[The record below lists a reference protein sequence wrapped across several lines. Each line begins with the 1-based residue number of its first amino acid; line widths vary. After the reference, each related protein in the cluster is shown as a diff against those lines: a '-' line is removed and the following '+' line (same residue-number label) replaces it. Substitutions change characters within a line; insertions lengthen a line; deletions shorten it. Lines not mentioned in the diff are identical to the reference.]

1 MAIQKGDIESV
12 LFLLSVNVDVNSRV
26 QNELQTTP
34 LHLAAATGNEVMV
47 RSIILAGARV
57 CSYYILKCDQ
67 IETISSTSFCG
78 LGKRPRHN
86 EENSIAYS

>member
-12 LFLLSVNVDVNSRV
+12 LFLLSVSVDVNSRV

-34 LHLAAATGNEVMV
+34 LHLAVATGNEMLV

-57 CSYYILKCDQ
+57 HIHSIHHLYPKLLI
-67 IETISSTSFCG
+67 IS
-78 LGKRPRHN
+78 
-86 EENSIAYS
+86 IY

>member
-34 LHLAAATGNEVMV
+34 LHLAAATGNEMLV

-57 CSYYILKCDQ
+57 KFYLFLILYIMMFSYNLFFFIRLMIKIQ
-67 IETISSTSFCG
+67 
-78 LGKRPRHN
+78 
-86 EENSIAYS
+86 

>member
-12 LFLLSVNVDVNSRV
+12 LFLLSVSVDVNSRV

-34 LHLAAATGNEVMV
+34 LHLAVATGNEMLV

-57 CSYYILKCDQ
+57 HINLIHYIFPILF
-67 IETISSTSFCG
+67 IIFIITICV
-78 LGKRPRHN
+78 H
-86 EENSIAYS
+86 

>member
-34 LHLAAATGNEVMV
+34 LHLAVSTGNEMLV

-57 CSYYILKCDQ
+57 HIYLINYIFSILF
-67 IETISSTSFCG
+67 ITFTITIFV
-78 LGKRPRHN
+78 H
-86 EENSIAYS
+86 

>member
-12 LFLLSVNVDVNSRV
+12 LFLLSVSVDVNSRV

-34 LHLAAATGNEVMV
+34 LHLAVATGNEMLV

-57 CSYYILKCDQ
+57 NIHYSSYSLLIPKTIDYIYL
-67 IETISSTSFCG
+67 
-78 LGKRPRHN
+78 L
-86 EENSIAYS
+86 

>member
-1 MAIQKGDIESV
+1 MLFFKFDNKGCNFLHMAIQKDDIESV

-34 LHLAAATGNEVMV
+34 LYLVATTGNELLL

-57 CSYYILKCDQ
+57 RQSMD
-67 IETISSTSFCG
+67 
-78 LGKRPRHN
+78 
-86 EENSIAYS
+86 